1 VSIADLNE
9 DAKSVLIE
17 HQNHCDCASKH
28 HENLKSKR
36 SESPDK
42 GINFNEFGHSPC
54 RKTCSTTHNPM
65 FHIPR
70 FGMEIT
76 ETGVKH
82 ANSDGRFI
90 DKFGKI
96 SEEVSLWKLDW
107 MESELGEEIKQRA
120 SKSRPKSPTV

>member
-1 VSIADLNE
+1 
-9 DAKSVLIE
+9 
-17 HQNHCDCASKH
+17 
-28 HENLKSKR
+28 
-36 SESPDK
+36 
-42 GINFNEFGHSPC
+42 
-54 RKTCSTTHNPM
+54 
-65 FHIPR
+65 
-70 FGMEIT
+70 MEIT